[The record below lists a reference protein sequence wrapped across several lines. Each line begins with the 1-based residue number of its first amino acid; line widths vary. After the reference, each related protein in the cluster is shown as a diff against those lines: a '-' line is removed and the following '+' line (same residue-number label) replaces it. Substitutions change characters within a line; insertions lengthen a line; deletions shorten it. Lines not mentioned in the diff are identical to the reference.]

1 MIPPDAISGTP
12 GAVHHFACYRAKLP
26 KGAAKPLAPAQL
38 AVNDRFGSV
47 TLALGKPTALC
58 VPVDA
63 GGDPLAASG
72 PETARLLAGEAG
84 TKHTPKPA
92 RRLDA
97 RASSGFGAHQLDV
110 KSVAELCVPAIATP

>member
-26 KGAAKPLAPAQL
+26 KGAVKPVAPAQF
-38 AVNDRFGSV
+38 AVNDRFGAV

-72 PETARLLAGEAG
+72 SETLVCWQAKPAR
-84 TKHTPKPA
+84 HTPKPA

-110 KSVAELCVPAIATP
+110 KAVAELCVPAIGTP